1 MTRARVDEVIGQ
13 GMHRF
18 LGDGVHYR
26 DLLDIRAAMDDWSQW
41 CTVWSHFLRLTSC
54 RRTGL
59 LLSDKMLK

>member
-26 DLLDIRAAMDDWSQW
+26 DLLDIRAAIDDWSQW
-41 CTVWSHFLRLTSC
+41 CATWSRF
-54 RRTGL
+54 G
-59 LLSDKMLK
+59 DAAE